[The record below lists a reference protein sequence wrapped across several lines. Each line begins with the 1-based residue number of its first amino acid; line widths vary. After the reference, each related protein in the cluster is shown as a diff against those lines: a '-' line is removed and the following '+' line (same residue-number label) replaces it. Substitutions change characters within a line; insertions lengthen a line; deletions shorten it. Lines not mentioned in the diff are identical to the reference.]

1 MGCLEITISRLSCIV
16 KIGFMIE
23 IYSRDDKGIGVAYK
37 ITSPKNQSQIS
48 QMEMGQY
55 WLSKQM
61 QNAFKKVL
69 QSA

>member
-1 MGCLEITISRLSCIV
+1 
-16 KIGFMIE
+16 MIE

-48 QMEMGQY
+48 QTEMGQY
-55 WLSKQM
+55 WLGKQM